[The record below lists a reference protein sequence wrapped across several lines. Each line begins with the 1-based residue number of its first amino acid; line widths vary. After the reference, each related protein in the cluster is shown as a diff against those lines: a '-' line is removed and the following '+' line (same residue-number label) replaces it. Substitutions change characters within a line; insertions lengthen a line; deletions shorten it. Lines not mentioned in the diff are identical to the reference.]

1 MEAKVKKP
9 YKRNIT
15 ELIADFEDAVF
26 NKKMYINEP
35 HQKLSK
41 EEKKLLGVFDVSF
54 NNLEETKKLVT

>member
-35 HQKLSK
+35 H
-41 EEKKLLGVFDVSF
+41 
-54 NNLEETKKLVT
+54 